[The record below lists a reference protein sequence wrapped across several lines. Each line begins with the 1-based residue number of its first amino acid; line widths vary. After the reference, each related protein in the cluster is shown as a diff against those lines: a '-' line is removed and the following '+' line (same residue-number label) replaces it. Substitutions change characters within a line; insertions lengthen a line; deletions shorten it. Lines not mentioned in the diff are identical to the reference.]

1 MFELEKPRF
10 PNVLEIRFDDWNG
23 FSALGPFF
31 DILDC
36 YSEETGLTFKTVDFL
51 YNYKFVEDGC
61 KIQFYWNNYNRIY
74 VFDISKAQYDLI
86 YTRLKKICELLNRRL
101 AEKKYFEKYGE
112 LPNHG
117 QGFK

>member
-1 MFELEKPRF
+1 MFELEEPRF
-10 PNVLEIRFDDWNG
+10 PNVLEIRFDEWDSLN
-23 FSALGPFF
+23 ALGPFF
-31 DILDC
+31 DILYS

-74 VFDISKAQYDLI
+74 VFEISKAQYELI
-86 YTRLKKICELLNRRL
+86 YTRLRKICTMLNRRL

-117 QGFK
+117 KGFK

>member
-10 PNVLEIRFDDWNG
+10 SNVLEIRFDDWHG
-23 FSALGPFF
+23 FNALGPFF
-31 DILDC
+31 DILYS
-36 YSEETGLTFKTVDFL
+36 YSEETGLTFKIVDFI
-51 YNYKFVEDGC
+51 YNYKFVEDGY

-74 VFDISKAQYDLI
+74 VFDISKSQYDLM
-86 YTRLKKICELLNRRL
+86 YMRLKKICELLNRRL
-101 AEKKYFEKYGE
+101 AERKYFEKYGE